1 MSLLTETVLG
11 LMKYDQSGI
20 TWKYHRDGVP
30 RYHPIHADHST
41 VPGCA
46 RQGLLTWPFPPP
58 SPPPAHREQSQ
69 TFLSTG
75 ESDTNRSVGLTKDP
89 VNWGRGVT
97 LG

>member
-1 MSLLTETVLG
+1 MDSKIIVFCI
-11 LMKYDQSGI
+11 DP
-20 TWKYHRDGVP
+20 D
-30 RYHPIHADHST
+30 
-41 VPGCA
+41 
-46 RQGLLTWPFPPP
+46 PFPPP

-75 ESDTNRSVGLTKDP
+75 ELDTNRSVGLTKDP

>member
-1 MSLLTETVLG
+1 MTSLVSLG
-11 LMKYDQSGI
+11 NI
-20 TWKYHRDGVP
+20 TGMVCPD
-30 RYHPIHADHST
+30 IILSMQALQLSLD
-41 VPGCA
+41 A